1 MYIHESVQKVESLL
15 LISTKTSSS
24 LVSKD
29 DRWNVTT
36 KRVRTRL
43 NIESCANGWVCRF
56 KLRNSLQEI
65 HVSGKAKSAPL
76 EGFSEE
82 RIRLRA
88 FLAKYD
94 EDIYNADET
103 CLFFEWNQIKHL
115 VLEQLLN
122 VKKHEK
128 DDDDINNEEMIDNEQ
143 ESSQNH
149 RQHQIQKLILNLWMR
164 KQLLTKESIDYIAE
178 G

>member
-1 MYIHESVQKVESLL
+1 M
-15 LISTKTSSS
+15 
-24 LVSKD
+24 
-29 DRWNVTT
+29 
-36 KRVRTRL
+36 
-43 NIESCANGWVCRF
+43 
-56 KLRNSLQEI
+56 
-65 HVSGKAKSAPL
+65 
-76 EGFSEE
+76 GFSEE

-122 VKKHEK
+122 VKKIKAGHEK